1 MHRRFF
7 LNIVSPQIYLRLTES
22 VAIPVRS
29 RFSRNSIALL
39 VLTATIAVSLSIIS
53 FQYSN
58 FTSDEILRIAADDI
72 RSNARIEAHDLEN
85 VFVNR
90 IESVSSN
97 LQIIS
102 SARSVQ
108 NNQSERAR
116 ILFDVAQ
123 NATGDLTNFYMW
135 LDREGRMLWLSN
147 INQTAF
153 QEFRGTDLSQRS
165 YFIES
170 KNEHE
175 SYYSSAIDSNDNIT
189 RIYISHPII
198 TEENG
203 KFLGVAV
210 AGIRLDTFGDFLQE
224 QLSPETLSSIGMV
237 DRNGMILYSNSALLT
252 GQNVYAPEFQA
263 RLPPELKNSFLGFVG
278 RSIAGESGLQDFSV
292 EGATATIAYEPIVI
306 KGEQFGTLYVVSP
319 HQFASNVG
327 ALVNQQINFNM
338 VLTVVIG
345 AAAVG
350 VAALVLAWNTKLMQ
364 TVDARTLELRSKT
377 DELKK
382 SNDSLA
388 SANEQLKIHDRMQKE
403 FINVA
408 AHELRTPTQ
417 AILGYAELLQID
429 PGEINEIIRAIHR
442 NAIRLR
448 RLTNDILDVTRIESE
463 ALMLDMEKFNLREVA
478 ESALQ
483 DVKSQLANGKVK
495 FVYKPEDIIV
505 AADRGRIAQVLAN
518 LLDNAAKFTKEGT
531 ITISIERKDCNALIS
546 VRDTGAGIDP
556 VIMPRLFSKFATK
569 SDRGTGLGLFI
580 SRSIIEAHEGRIWCS
595 NNSNGRG
602 ATFAFSLPALQSSL
616 E

>member
-1 MHRRFF
+1 M
-7 LNIVSPQIYLRLTES
+7 
-22 VAIPVRS
+22 
-29 RFSRNSIALL
+29 
-39 VLTATIAVSLSIIS
+39 TATIAVSLSIIS

>member
-1 MHRRFF
+1 
-7 LNIVSPQIYLRLTES
+7 
-22 VAIPVRS
+22 VRS